1 MQNRGRFD
9 DTLDAA
15 GAMTLQA
22 SETARQRSET
32 DLAAGRAV
40 LETESAAL
48 AALASALDEKFVAAI
63 DLLGGGHGRIIVT
76 GMGKS
81 GHIARKIAATFAST
95 GTPAIFVHPAEASH
109 GDLGMVTRS
118 DVVLALSNS
127 GETNELNDILEHA
140 GRFRIPLIAI
150 VGRAGST
157 LAERAEVALVLP
169 EAEEACPNGMAP
181 TTSTTMA
188 MALGDALA
196 VAMMRRTGFTGIDF
210 KMLHPGG
217 NLGSRLRTV
226 GDLMHT
232 GDDVPLIGSD
242 TQMDRALIEMTARSF
257 GCVGVTGSDGTLVGI
272 VTDGDLRRHMGADL
286 LSQNVVDIM
295 TANPKIV
302 APRRLAAEALWIMS
316 TNAITS
322 LFVVEDDRP
331 VGILHLHDCLRAG
344 IA

>member
-1 MQNRGRFD
+1 MQNRGRFREDLDPVDGVTLPPVEPTRHDPID
-9 DTLDAA
+9 DI
-15 GAMTLQA
+15 
-22 SETARQRSET
+22 
-32 DLAAGRAV
+32 AAGRAV

-48 AALASALDEKFVAAI
+48 TALSDALDDLFVAAV
-63 DLLGGGHGRIIVT
+63 DLLGSGHGRVIVT

-81 GHIARKIAATFAST
+81 GHVAHKIAATFAST

-127 GETNELNDILEHA
+127 GETAELNDIVEHA
-140 GRFRIPLIAI
+140 GRFRIPLVAI

-157 LAERAEVALVLP
+157 LAEQADIALVLP
-169 EAEEACPNGMAP
+169 DAPEACPNRMAP

-196 VAMMRRTGFTGIDF
+196 VALMRRAGFTGIDF

-217 NLGSRLRTV
+217 SLGSRLRTV
-226 GDLMHT
+226 ADLMHK
-232 GDDVPLIGSD
+232 GDDVPLIGAD
-242 TQMDRALIEMTARSF
+242 RGMDEALIEMTARSF
-257 GCVGVTGSDGTLVGI
+257 GCVGVIDANGALMGI
-272 VTDGDLRRHMGADL
+272 VTDGDLRRHMGAGL
-286 LSQNVVDIM
+286 LAKKVTDIM
-295 TANPKIV
+295 TTDPKVV
-302 APRRLAAEALWIMS
+302 ASRRLAAEALWTMS
-316 TNAITS
+316 TNSISS
-322 LFVVEDDRP
+322 LFVVDDGRP